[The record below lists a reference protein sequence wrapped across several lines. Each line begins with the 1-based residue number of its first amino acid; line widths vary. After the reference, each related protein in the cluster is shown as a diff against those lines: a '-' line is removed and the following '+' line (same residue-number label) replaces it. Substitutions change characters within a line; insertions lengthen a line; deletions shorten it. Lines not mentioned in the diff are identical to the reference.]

1 MRRRIGDH
9 ASARQLDHCP
19 LSVDEHEE
27 TVTMSILPLGIQAS
41 LPRKPRDF
49 LILGFLILCL
59 IFFLMPI
66 YVMVVTGLK
75 EATSVSLSTMWNLPS
90 RLSGGGFMEAFQR
103 LRPNM
108 GNSLMIAIPATILSA
123 CWGSVNGYLFAK
135 WKFRGSNV
143 LFALLVFGM
152 FIPYQSILIPLIQF
166 LEILKI
172 YGTIPGLVVVH
183 VIYGLPIVSLI
194 FRNYFTNIPDE
205 MIEAARI
212 DGAGLVRIFTNIM
225 LPLSLP
231 AFVVVSIF
239 QFTNIWNDFLFG
251 VTILPNPQ
259 SQPVTVALN
268 NLSGSFSVDWNVVMA
283 GAITAALP
291 TALVYIFLGRFFI
304 RGLLAGS
311 VKG

>member
-1 MRRRIGDH
+1 
-9 ASARQLDHCP
+9 
-19 LSVDEHEE
+19 
-27 TVTMSILPLGIQAS
+27 MSILPLGIQAS